1 VRPEQIELLPRGRRL
16 EQIYRALKADG
27 WQVAVTDLGTNVP
40 TAFGV
45 PLPSAQP
52 VTFLLSRPAGGY
64 TARDAEDAVRRALAM
79 VREERSAVT
88 AWLGE
93 LGSEVAAPT
102 VRTATAGA
110 LVGGTLGAAALGV
123 VALLYA
129 TRGGARR

>member
-1 VRPEQIELLPRGRRL
+1 MTLPDWLKSWAVVQTSLSASPLDRADRL

-79 VREERSAVT
+79 VREERSVVT
-88 AWLGE
+88 A
-93 LGSEVAAPT
+93 A
-102 VRTATAGA
+102 
-110 LVGGTLGAAALGV
+110 
-123 VALLYA
+123 
-129 TRGGARR
+129 